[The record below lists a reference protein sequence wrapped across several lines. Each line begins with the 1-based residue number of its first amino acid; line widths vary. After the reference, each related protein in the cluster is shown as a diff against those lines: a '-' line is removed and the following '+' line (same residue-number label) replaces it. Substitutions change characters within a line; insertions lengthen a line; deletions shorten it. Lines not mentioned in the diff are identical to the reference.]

1 MNSDITDSLPLNK
14 EGSCLFFGNIFNV
27 EIDNQKM
34 HYCSKAKDVR
44 QLNILLVD
52 ELPERSLAME
62 KLLTNLGHKI
72 VARVSA
78 GDDLTGMVNRY
89 LPDII
94 IVDMDSPDRDTL
106 EHMQTISSDRPRPI
120 VMFTNDDDSETIRK
134 AVRAGVT
141 AYVVDGLQP
150 QRVPILETAI
160 ARFNEFQGIRQ
171 ELENT
176 KNSLE
181 ERKLVE
187 RAKGILMKQSNYDE
201 EAAYKAMRK
210 IAMNRNM
217 KLVDL
222 ARSII
227 AASELLK

>member
-1 MNSDITDSLPLNK
+1 MTR
-14 EGSCLFFGNIFNV
+14 
-27 EIDNQKM
+27 EI
-34 HYCSKAKDVR
+34 R

-78 GDDLTGMVNRY
+78 GNDMVKMVDRY
-89 LPDII
+89 SPDII
-94 IVDMDSPDRDTL
+94 IIDMDSPDRDTL
-106 EHMQTISSDRPRPI
+106 EHMQSVSSDRPRPI
-120 VMFTNDDDSETIRK
+120 VMFTNDDDTETIRK

-150 QRVPILETAI
+150 QRVVPILETAI
-160 ARFNEFQGIRQ
+160 ARFNEFQNIKQ
-171 ELENT
+171 ELQNT
-176 KNSLE
+176 KNTLE

-187 RAKGILMKQSNYDE
+187 RAKGILMKQSGYAE
-201 EAAYKAMRK
+201 EEAYKAMRK
-210 IAMNRNM
+210 IAMDRNM

-227 AASELLK
+227 AAAELLKK

>member
-1 MNSDITDSLPLNK
+1 M
-14 EGSCLFFGNIFNV
+14 
-27 EIDNQKM
+27 
-34 HYCSKAKDVR
+34 AKDAR

-62 KLLTNLGHKI
+62 KLLTNLGHRI
-72 VARVSA
+72 VARATA
-78 GDDLTGMVNRY
+78 GDDLAGMVSRY

-94 IVDMDSPDRDTL
+94 IIDMDSPDRDTL
-106 EHMQTISSDRPRPI
+106 EHMQIISSARPRPI

-150 QRVPILETAI
+150 QRVVPILETAI
-160 ARFNEFQGIRQ
+160 ARFNEFQGIKL
-171 ELENT
+171 ELEKTRNT
-176 KNSLE
+176 LA

-187 RAKGILMKQSNYDE
+187 RAKGILMKQSDYDE
-201 EAAYKAMRK
+201 ATAYKSMQK

-227 AASELLK
+227 AAAELLK